1 MADPLNDKDPALAA
15 ALASLGP
22 PEIWLTHRVIQPDDE
37 DLLLAVEAPDF
48 RTSVLKVRRQSG
60 AARSLARELLAEF
73 GFRDTALR
81 RTDSGAIDWPTGM
94 NGSLAHD
101 DQVAVAAVA
110 RQQSILAL
118 GIDIEPAIPLRD
130 GLARIIATP
139 TERRRYQRSI
149 LESRLLFSLKEAV
162 YKAQHPIYGDAL
174 DFQDVEIDLDA
185 RRGMTRTGRSFLLR
199 FITAP
204 RVVALAF
211 VPAGPSV

>member
-1 MADPLNDKDPALAA
+1 M
-15 ALASLGP
+15 
-22 PEIWLTHRVIQPDDE
+22 
-37 DLLLAVEAPDF
+37 
-48 RTSVLKVRRQSG
+48 
-60 AARSLARELLAEF
+60 
-73 GFRDTALR
+73 
-81 RTDSGAIDWPTGM
+81 
-94 NGSLAHD
+94 
-101 DQVAVAAVA
+101 A

-139 TERRRYQRSI
+139 TERRRCQRSI

-174 DFQDVEIDLDA
+174 DFQDVEIDLGA
-185 RRGMTRTGRSFLLR
+185 HRGMTRTGRSFLLR